1 MDLEQAKNEYA
12 LMVSNAS
19 HAFRRALRN
28 EKKGY
33 SDAADINW
41 RSGIYWQ
48 AQSQRDNLQEALA
61 LHA

>member
-1 MDLEQAKNEYA
+1 MNLDTAKNEYA
-12 LMVSNAS
+12 EMVSNAT

-28 EKKGY
+28 EKKGHT
-33 SDAADINW
+33 DAADINW

-48 AQSQRDNLQEALA
+48 AQSTRANLQTALA